1 VPLYLF
7 KMYLGQVKFIN
18 MKKKLDGK
26 YLGNVGQVFGIDS
39 KIEINEVDCWLN
51 YNSNITLIINGGENK
66 ISCSTNLSNLIR
78 KNRLDEQTHEIKKFS
93 VYEFEDGM
101 RYATHLIERPKAIN
115 DKAKKEDDQSD
126 LIAGI
131 NNMYVTEVVSG
142 CFSEKGNFIAM
153 DKDGYEFFLAN
164 GLVSDRNQK
173 LFQILINKIKP
184 IWILVDNQIW
194 GGKWNNK
201 QVSSIVSISENRDFC
216 ISFKEVLLR
225 QAEIELTLIELFEEQ
240 LKLIETNFG
249 AINFSEQEE
258 KLKRKEILLRSE
270 LEELNKQLED

>member
-1 VPLYLF
+1 
-7 KMYLGQVKFIN
+7 M
-18 MKKKLDGK
+18 
-26 YLGNVGQVFGIDS
+26 
-39 KIEINEVDCWLN
+39 
-51 YNSNITLIINGGENK
+51 
-66 ISCSTNLSNLIR
+66 
-78 KNRLDEQTHEIKKFS
+78 
-93 VYEFEDGM
+93 
-101 RYATHLIERPKAIN
+101 
-115 DKAKKEDDQSD
+115 
-126 LIAGI
+126 
-131 NNMYVTEVVSG
+131 
-142 CFSEKGNFIAM
+142 
-153 DKDGYEFFLAN
+153 
-164 GLVSDRNQK
+164 VSDRNQK

-225 QAEIELTLIELFEEQ
+225 QSEIELTLIELFEEQ